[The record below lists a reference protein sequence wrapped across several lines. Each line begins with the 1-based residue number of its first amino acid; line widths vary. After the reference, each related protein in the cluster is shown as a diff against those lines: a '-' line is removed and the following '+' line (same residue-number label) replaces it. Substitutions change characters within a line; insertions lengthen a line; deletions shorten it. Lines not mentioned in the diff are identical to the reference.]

1 MIGLFIPIVLQTGF
15 IIIGVV
21 PFWQNVVVGVFLV
34 AAVYVDNARRNAAD
48 GGGKSLKKRSKK
60 STS

>member
-1 MIGLFIPIVLQTGF
+1 
-15 IIIGVV
+15 V

-48 GGGKSLKKRSKK
+48 GGGKGLKKRSKK